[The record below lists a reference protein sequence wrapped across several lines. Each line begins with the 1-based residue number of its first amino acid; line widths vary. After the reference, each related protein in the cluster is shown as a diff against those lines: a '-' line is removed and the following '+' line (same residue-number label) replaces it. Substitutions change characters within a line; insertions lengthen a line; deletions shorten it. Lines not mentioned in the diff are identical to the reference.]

1 VSLKQTI
8 RASLNTV
15 VEYTYGGR
23 EGAVRE
29 LSCARILGRPVVSRR
44 SSLRF
49 TIATVGALVL
59 GGVGFSPISGGVVHG
74 EPVAADHPGG
84 ASVTYRPIED
94 FLENNP
100 QSFNLNGDPI
110 GNTGSDAPT
119 VLNLGWN
126 PHRFPTIDRNAV
138 SLHNEAVFEGP
149 DWFGFPGGFDSILSA
164 TEHPTKVKG
173 SIRQTRL
180 ADGGV
185 QIAIRARIKF
195 GAVSI
200 YDLEDIRGEGGCAD
214 GGGCND
220 LPGGAG
226 EPVAV
231 VGQDGDGRFD
241 YELLI
246 DLTYTAEGVEL
257 AGGDLDAGINPKI
270 PFILPALFG
279 ITPGV
284 AVHRFSMDGRIT
296 ATVTEDEALAA
307 KFGLKPGK
315 RAKFRL
321 LLSFD
326 EFIFE
331 LIDKN
336 A

>member
-1 VSLKQTI
+1 MRKL
-8 RASLNTV
+8 
-15 VEYTYGGR
+15 
-23 EGAVRE
+23 
-29 LSCARILGRPVVSRR
+29 LSCARILGRRIVSRR
-44 SSLRF
+44 SSPSF

-59 GGVGFSPISGGVVHG
+59 SGVGFSPISGGLVYA
-74 EPVAADHPGG
+74 EPVAADHSGG

-94 FLENNP
+94 FLQNNP
-100 QSFNLNGDPI
+100 QSINLNGDPI

-119 VLNLGWN
+119 VVNLGWN
-126 PHRFPTIDRNAV
+126 PHRFPTVDRNAV

-149 DWFGFPGGFDSILSA
+149 DWFEFPGGFDSILSE
-164 TEHPTKVKG
+164 TEHPTKVEG

-200 YDLEDIRGEGGCAD
+200 YDLEDIFGERGCRD
-214 GGGCND
+214 SGGCND
-220 LPGGAG
+220 LPGGGG
-226 EPVAV
+226 EPTAV

-241 YELLI
+241 YELSI

-257 AGGDLDAGINPKI
+257 AGGDLDAGINPTI
-270 PFILPALFG
+270 PFVLPADFG

-284 AVHRFSMDGRIT
+284 SMQRFTMDGKIT

-307 KFGLKPGK
+307 KFGLQPGK
-315 RAKFRL
+315 RAKIRL
-321 LLSFD
+321 LVSFD
-326 EFIFE
+326 EFIYE
-331 LIDKN
+331 LIH
-336 A
+336 

>member
-1 VSLKQTI
+1 
-8 RASLNTV
+8 
-15 VEYTYGGR
+15 
-23 EGAVRE
+23 
-29 LSCARILGRPVVSRR
+29 
-44 SSLRF
+44 
-49 TIATVGALVL
+49 
-59 GGVGFSPISGGVVHG
+59 
-74 EPVAADHPGG
+74 VAADHPGG

-100 QSFNLNGDPI
+100 QSINAIGNPI

-119 VLNLGWN
+119 LLNFGFN
-126 PHRFPTIDRNAV
+126 PHRFPTIDRTAV
-138 SLHNEAVFEGP
+138 SLHSEAPFEGP
-149 DWFGFPGGFDSILSA
+149 DWFGFPGGFDSILSQ

-180 ADGGV
+180 PDGGV

-200 YDLEDIRGEGGCAD
+200 YDLEDIRGERGCAD
-214 GGGCND
+214 HGGCND

-226 EPVAV
+226 EPGAV
-231 VGQDGDGRFD
+231 VGQDGDGRFN
-241 YELLI
+241 YRLFV
-246 DLTYTAEGVEL
+246 DLTYTAEAVEL

-270 PFILPALFG
+270 PFILAAGFG

-284 AVHRFSMDGRIT
+284 ALERWVMDGKFT

-307 KFGLKPGK
+307 KFGLESGT
-315 RAKFRL
+315 RARFRYL
-321 LLSFD
+321 DSFD

-331 LIDKN
+331 LIDKKT
-336 A
+336 

>member
-1 VSLKQTI
+1 M
-8 RASLNTV
+8 
-15 VEYTYGGR
+15 
-23 EGAVRE
+23 
-29 LSCARILGRPVVSRR
+29 SRH
-44 SSLRF
+44 SSPRF

-59 GGVGFSPISGGVVHG
+59 GGVGFSPISGGLVHA

-100 QSFNLNGDPI
+100 QSINEVGSPI

-119 VLNLGWN
+119 LLNFGYN
-126 PHRFPTIDRNAV
+126 PLRFPTIDRNAV
-138 SLHNEAVFEGP
+138 SLHSDAPFEGP
-149 DWFGFPGGFDSILSA
+149 EWFGFPGGFDSILA
-164 TEHPTKVKG
+164 ETEHPTKVKG

-200 YDLEDIRGEGGCAD
+200 YDLEDIRGERGCAD
-214 GGGCND
+214 HGGCND

-241 YELLI
+241 YELSI

-257 AGGDLDAGINPKI
+257 ADGDLDAGINPKI
-270 PFILPALFG
+270 PFVLAAAFE

-284 AVHRFSMDGRIT
+284 DMHRFTTDGKFT

-307 KFGLKPGK
+307 KFGLQPGK
-315 RAKFRL
+315 RAKFRYL
-321 LLSFD
+321 ASFD
-326 EFIFE
+326 EFIFD
-331 LIDKN
+331 LIH
-336 A
+336 